1 MSDYRNNLQTL
12 YKVPLGDF
20 VAARK
25 RLADE
30 LRGAGDRDGAE
41 RLARRRRPT
50 ASAWAVNQLYWHAR
64 DAFDAL
70 LAAAAQLRKGDL
82 SRTNAYREGL
92 GLLRQRAAAILQ
104 DAGHPASGATL
115 QRVMGTLAAVAA
127 AGGFDPDP
135 PGALPAD
142 RDPPGFEA
150 VGAAPSRGAEARRG
164 AETPSA
170 VRSRPVVSER
180 ERRAVAR
187 ADERATKQA
196 EARAK
201 KEAEARA
208 REIHRLR
215 SALQHANAKV
225 QAREQAWSLLQKQ
238 ERAAAKDVEEAREVV
253 HDLERKLKAVDV
265 GE

>member
-1 MSDYRNNLQTL
+1 MSNYRNNLQAL

-30 LRGAGDRDGAE
+30 MRGAGDRDGAE

-50 ASAWAVNQLYWHAR
+50 ASAWTVNQLYWHAR

-82 SRTNAYREGL
+82 SHTNAYREAL
-92 GLLRQRAAAILQ
+92 ATLRQRAAAILQ
-104 DAGHPASGATL
+104 DAGHPATGATL

-164 AETPSA
+164 AETPGA
-170 VRSRPVVSER
+170 VRSSAAVSER
-180 ERRAVAR
+180 ERRAAVR
-187 ADERATKQA
+187 ADERAKKQA

-208 REIHRLR
+208 RELHRLR
-215 SALQHANAKV
+215 SALRQANAEV
-225 QAREQAWSLLQKQ
+225 QAREQAWSLLQKK
-238 ERAAAKDVEEAREVV
+238 ERVAAKAVEEAREMAR
-253 HDLERKLKAVDV
+253 DLERKLEALDV